1 MLKVN
6 HYQQLTKVLPTK
18 LTIRPKLTTTISP
31 PLYIHLPRDAN
42 MADDTEENRDTEGRK
57 VYIYEKRAP
66 DLEALW

>member
-18 LTIRPKLTTTISP
+18 LTIRP
-31 PLYIHLPRDAN
+31 N
-42 MADDTEENRDTEGRK
+42 MADDTEENGDTEGRK
-57 VYIYEKRAP
+57 VYIRKRAP